1 MTIAQRGQ
9 ALSQRWKALFR
20 DHEIYIRT
28 GGEVRFLHL
37 SAKLQRR
44 LASILVLV
52 LSVWIGVT
60 VYMASAQAYNRWYR
74 TDVASR
80 AIAVERAEQRFA
92 ASRDQIARQV
102 QSLTARQSFVEDIIK
117 EMSADGETPDLG
129 AVANLKPAA
138 AIGAAPRGDEI
149 SLLNTISAR
158 QMDMAAQLTA
168 TANARAARAES
179 TLSNLGIRASALAQG
194 GPFIPAKAIVG
205 NAPRAPAFQQLA
217 NAFYRMQQLEQMV
230 QSIPTTLPAMGMDV
244 SSGFGYRHDPFTGA
258 SAQHAGLDFTGA
270 HGSPIK
276 AAAAGRVSFVG
287 IQNGYGNVV
296 EIDHGHG
303 IMTRYAHLSGF
314 AASLNQTVS
323 AGDLIAR
330 MGSTG
335 RSTGT
340 HLHFEVRINGNA
352 VNPRRFLEANP
363 DVLEVQTRLGQRADT
378 TDRAG

>member
-1 MTIAQRGQ
+1 MTIAQRGE

-37 SAKLQRR
+37 GAKLQRR
-44 LASILVLV
+44 LAAILVAV
-52 LSVWIGVT
+52 LSVWIAVT
-60 VYMASAQAYNRWYR
+60 IYMAGAQLYDRWYR
-74 TDVASR
+74 SDVATR
-80 AIAVERAEQRFA
+80 AIAVERAEQRFV
-92 ASRDQIARQV
+92 ASRDRIAQQV
-102 QSLTARQSFVEDIIK
+102 QALTARQSFVEDIIK
-117 EMSADGETPDLG
+117 EMSVDGETPDLG
-129 AVANLKPAA
+129 AAANLKPAA
-138 AIGAAPRGDEI
+138 ALGAAPRGDEI
-149 SLLNTISAR
+149 SLLNTIGAR
-158 QMDMAAQLTA
+158 QLDMASQLTA
-168 TANARAARAES
+168 TANARAARAE
-179 TLSNLGIRASALAQG
+179 AALAQG
-194 GPFIPAKAIVG
+194 GPLVPAKAVVG
-205 NAPRAPAFQQLA
+205 DAPRAPAFQQLA
-217 NAFYRMQQLEQMV
+217 TAFYRMQQLEQMV

-244 SSGFGYRHDPFTGA
+244 SSGFGFRHDPFTGGA
-258 SAQHAGLDFTGA
+258 AQHAGLDFTGA

-314 AASLNQTVS
+314 VAHLNQTVH

-363 DVLEVQTRLGQRADT
+363 DVLEVQTRLGQRANPA
-378 TDRAG
+378 AGAG